1 MGRDGVLQGQSQP
14 STQPPP
20 NTSCSA
26 AAHARPPHASF
37 DPRLWG
43 CSVRMDTT
51 YGVGDRDVTACPT
64 ATSLPPARPT
74 PPH

>member
-1 MGRDGVLQGQSQP
+1 MGRDGALQGQSQL
-14 STQPPP
+14 STQPAP

-37 DPRLWG
+37 EPRLWG

-51 YGVGDRDVTACPT
+51 YGVGDTDVTARPT
-64 ATSLPPARPT
+64 AARP
-74 PPH
+74 PHTSAPT